1 MKKNKYIYVV
11 ELDQSVR
18 ENRKFAKANPNANPA
33 LPCLYVGR
41 TGKSPEQRFEDHK
54 KGHKPSIIVKRYG
67 IKLLPSLYEHL
78 NPMSYEEVQLMEVQ
92 HAEALR
98 SQGYAV
104 WQQ

>member
-11 ELDQSVR
+11 ELEQSVR
-18 ENRKFAKANPNANPA
+18 ENRKFAKANPNANPT

-41 TGKSPEQRFEDHK
+41 TGKSPVQRFEDHK
-54 KGHKPSIIVKRYG
+54 KGHKSSSIMKRYG
-67 IKLLPSLYEHL
+67 IKLLPDLYQHL
-78 NPMSYEEVQLMEVQ
+78 NPMSYEEVQLMEAQ

-104 WQQ
+104 WQK